1 MIKYKNLSILGTSHI
16 AAQSI
21 QEVKDNVEEI
31 KPNIIALEL
40 DYRRFRALT
49 SKKPRGVA
57 NPFQFGMIGFIFNQ
71 LGAYAEKKLGKLVG
85 ITPGSEMV
93 TAAKLAKKHKIK
105 IVLIDQDI
113 SITLKNLSKE
123 ITRKEKWR
131 FIADLFKAGFTKEN
145 RITIDLTKVPEE
157 DFIKKI
163 IKQVKDRYPSFYKV
177 IVKDRDKVMAKNL
190 YTLISNNKDEK
201 ILAIVGAG
209 HEKDMLKEIK
219 RYEKSDSVKSS

>member
-21 QEVKDNVEEI
+21 DEVRKNVKEI
-31 KPNIIALEL
+31 RPGIIALEL
-40 DYRRFRALT
+40 DYKRFQALT
-49 SKKPRGVA
+49 SKKPKGIV
-57 NPFQFGMIGFIFNQ
+57 NPFQFGLIGFIFNQ

-93 TAAKLAKKHKIK
+93 EAARLAKKYKIK
-105 IVLIDQDI
+105 IALIDQDI
-113 SITLKNLSKE
+113 GITLKNLSKE

-131 FIADLFKAGFTKEN
+131 FIIDLFKAGFTKEN
-145 RITIDLTKVPEE
+145 KITIDLTKVPKE
-157 DFIKKI
+157 DFIRKI
-163 IKQVKDRYPSFYKV
+163 IKQVKERYPSFYKV

-201 ILAIVGAG
+201 VLAIVGAG

-219 RYEKSDSVKSS
+219 RYKKSDLAK

>member
-1 MIKYKNLSILGTSHI
+1 
-16 AAQSI
+16 
-21 QEVKDNVEEI
+21 
-31 KPNIIALEL
+31 
-40 DYRRFRALT
+40 
-49 SKKPRGVA
+49 
-57 NPFQFGMIGFIFNQ
+57 
-71 LGAYAEKKLGKLVG
+71 
-85 ITPGSEMV
+85 MV